1 MSVVVAVGV
10 GAAGAGAAAAV
21 GAGMAAVAELGVVC
35 GESDRFE
42 NPAWGGVTWAPFV
55 NAVVLVQTTQPLSS
69 LLMALFAIERRAGR
83 VRGQR
88 NDARSLDLDILW
100 TSALPTSS
108 SSSSL
113 LSPTVPHPRLHE
125 RAFCVRPL
133 VQAFARAQMVT
144 PLPLLQA
151 AATLTL
157 TTPMRAV

>member
-10 GAAGAGAAAAV
+10 GASGAGAAAAV

-108 SSSSL
+108 SSSL